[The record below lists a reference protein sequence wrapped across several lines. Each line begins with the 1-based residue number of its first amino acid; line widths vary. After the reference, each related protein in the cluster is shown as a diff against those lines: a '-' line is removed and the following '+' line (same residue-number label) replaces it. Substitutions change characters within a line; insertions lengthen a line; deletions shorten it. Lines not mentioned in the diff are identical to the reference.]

1 MIERIVARVARKNCT
16 EKKIIVR
23 IAREMFSVAT
33 PTFNHV
39 TNTLPLFM
47 TKQFFYFYPKLHS

>member
-16 EKKIIVR
+16 ERKIIAR
-23 IAREMFSVAT
+23 IALEIVSIPT

-39 TNTLPLFM
+39 TIT
-47 TKQFFYFYPKLHS
+47 